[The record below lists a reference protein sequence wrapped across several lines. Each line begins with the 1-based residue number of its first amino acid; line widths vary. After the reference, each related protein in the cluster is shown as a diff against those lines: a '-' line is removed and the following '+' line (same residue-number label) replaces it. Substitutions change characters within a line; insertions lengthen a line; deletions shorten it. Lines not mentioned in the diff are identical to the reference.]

1 MLTSIS
7 KPCNYE
13 FLGTIWDYIWHFLKE
28 GGHDYVYNVRVKLRV
43 FYCEVYEYKCG
54 GLVIRNTN

>member
-1 MLTSIS
+1 MNSLVRFGVI
-7 KPCNYE
+7 
-13 FLGTIWDYIWHFLKE
+13 FGILKE
-28 GGHDYVYNVRVKLRV
+28 GGHVYVYNVRVKLRV

>member
-1 MLTSIS
+1 MNSLVRFGVI
-7 KPCNYE
+7 
-13 FLGTIWDYIWHFLKE
+13 FGFFLKE
-28 GGHDYVYNVRVKLRV
+28 GGHVYVYNVRVKLHV